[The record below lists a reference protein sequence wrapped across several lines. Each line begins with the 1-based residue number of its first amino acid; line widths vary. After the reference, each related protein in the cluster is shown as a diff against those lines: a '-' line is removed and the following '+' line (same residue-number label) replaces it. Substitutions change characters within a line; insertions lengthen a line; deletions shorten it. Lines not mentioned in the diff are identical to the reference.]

1 MYNFNV
7 VSCQKKVLLP
17 VSAPPLSRN
26 PGLIF
31 DTFDKIANYSIFSS
45 SCWSW
50 WKTSNSLLDKILGVS
65 HKKLKITKITS
76 SFWSTKSKLPV
87 LDFFNEIVC
96 YNFFKTCFSPVF
108 HNYVSHHNK
117 LLLETSILVPRFCR
131 KNISNFL
138 CKRYKL
144 CHALK
149 NQWYCKPPG
158 LSAATRDNIS
168 YYSKPIYVIISLER

>member
-76 SFWSTKSKLPV
+76 SFWLTKSKLRVLHFFLMKLPV
-87 LDFFNEIVC
+87 IISSRYVFLLFFAIL
-96 YNFFKTCFSPVF
+96 YTF
-108 HNYVSHHNK
+108 NYVSHHNK
-117 LLLETSILVPRFCR
+117 LLLETSILVLPFCR
-131 KNISNFL
+131 KKNSNIL

-144 CHALK
+144 WHALK
-149 NQWYCKPPG
+149 NQW
-158 LSAATRDNIS
+158 
-168 YYSKPIYVIISLER
+168 